1 LVKTHVKNRVTTIK
15 NLNDRRVDMSKLGTL
30 AILVAL
36 AAVIYVF
43 SPSNQV
49 QVAKELATI
58 EIPPS
63 ESIKTQPTDEA
74 EPENSQSQSSNSLK
88 PHRDHEGHDENEK
101 IEIPQYIK
109 DSLETKRIP
118 ASALVEEKHA
128 DGTSSIDF
136 KGQYQHVPVA
146 IIGEDGKVKITET
159 RIEPIAGN

>member
-1 LVKTHVKNRVTTIK
+1 
-15 NLNDRRVDMSKLGTL
+15 MGKLGALT
-30 AILVAL
+30 ILVAL
-36 AAVIYVF
+36 AAVIYFF

-49 QVAKELATI
+49 QVAKELVAI
-58 EIPPS
+58 EIPQS
-63 ESIKTQPTDEA
+63 ESIKNQQTDEA
-74 EPENSQSQSSNSLK
+74 EPASSQSQSSSSLE

-109 DSLETKRIP
+109 DSLEAKRIP
-118 ASALVEEKHA
+118 ASELVEEKHA

-159 RIEPIAGN
+159 RIEPIADQ